1 MASGNVA
8 SIPPIFPINER
19 SPEARVNSRW
29 LNQILWA
36 FKTEIK
42 ITDVQKVQQVVV
54 PYTREIWM
62 ELFRVKLIRF
72 LLVRPQKTTD
82 FTISVKISN
91 NPAGICI

>member
-42 ITDVQKVQQVVV
+42 ITDVPSPTSSRPIYARDMDGVIPSKIDPIPVSKT
-54 PYTREIWM
+54 P
-62 ELFRVKLIRF
+62 KPLILRY
-72 LLVRPQKTTD
+72 P
-82 FTISVKISN
+82 
-91 NPAGICI
+91 